1 MRWEVV
7 ARTLMAMCVLLYGLG
22 LSAPRALAQDGTEPD
37 EAAQPEVPVGAA
49 PLSFTNQIIIKY
61 RESAQHAAAAFAAE
75 GDPLQTLSAAAG
87 VGLSYFREMS
97 GEAHVLRLPQAL
109 PEAEVAALA
118 QKLAALPE
126 VEYAEPDRRNYPLL
140 VPNDPRYGEQWHYV
154 SPITNSYGANLPGA
168 WDIITG
174 SVNLRVAVLDSG
186 ILFDHPDLL
195 NRTVA
200 GYDFVSD
207 SIVANDGDGR
217 DANAADPGDWVSSN
231 DKTNHPDIFGTCP
244 VIDSSWHGTHV
255 AGTIGAATNNSA
267 GVAGINWVS
276 PILPVRV
283 LGKCFGYTSD
293 IADGIRWAAG
303 LAVTGVPA
311 NPTPARVINLSL
323 GGSGSCGTTYQSA
336 IDAIVAI
343 GSVVVVAAGN
353 ENLDASGFRPANCN
367 NVITVAAT
375 NRAGSKAI
383 YSNFGSTVEISA
395 PGGQGGTGSANAV
408 LSTLNQ
414 GTTTPVP
421 NNAFY
426 EFYNG
431 TSMAAP
437 HVAGVVSLM
446 LSVNPSLTPAQVL
459 SLIQA
464 TATAFPAGSNCNTSI
479 CGSGILNA
487 AAAVQAAQNA
497 PILQRVYLPLINRD
511 AGGGGGGGL
520 VPNGDFEQGAT
531 IWTQSSTN
539 GRQQIRNSFA
549 PNSVSP
555 YSGAWG
561 AWLGGALN
569 EQGYLQQTV
578 TVPASAPYLY
588 FYNWIGSADYQGYDF
603 GYVVINGVTVSTVD
617 LHSGANT
624 GGWVKRV
631 TNLSAY
637 AGQTV
642 ALRIAV
648 ATDDSL
654 NSNWFIDDVGFQ
666 STP

>member
-7 ARTLMAMCVLLYGLG
+7 ARTLVAIYVSLSGLSQ
-22 LSAPRALAQDGTEPD
+22 SAPRALAQDGTEPD
-37 EAAQPEVPVGAA
+37 AAAQPEVSVGAA
-49 PLSFTNQIIIKY
+49 PLSFTDQIIVKY
-61 RESAQHAAAAFAAE
+61 RENAQPEAAAFAAE
-75 GDPLQTLSAAAG
+75 GDRLQALSAAAG
-87 VGLSYFREMS
+87 VSLSYFREMS

-109 PEAEVAALA
+109 PESEVAVIA
-118 QKLAALPE
+118 KRLAALPE
-126 VEYAEPDRRNYPLL
+126 VEYAEADRRNYPLL
-140 VPNDPRYGEQWHYV
+140 VPDDPRYSEQWHYV

-217 DANAADPGDWVSSN
+217 DANAADPGDWVSNS
-231 DKTNHPDIFGTCP
+231 DKTNHPGLFGTCP
-244 VIDSSWHGTHV
+244 VEDSTWHGTHV

-323 GGSGSCGTTYQSA
+323 GGSGACDATYQSA
-336 IDAIVAI
+336 IDAVVAA

-353 ENLDASGFRPANCN
+353 SGSDASGFRPANCN

-375 NRAGSKAI
+375 NRDGNRAS

-437 HVAGVVSLM
+437 HVAGVISLM

-464 TATAFPAGSNCNTSI
+464 TATAFPSGSTCNTSI

-511 AGGGGGGGL
+511 AGGGGGGSL

-531 IWTQSSTN
+531 IWIQSSSN

-549 PNSVSP
+549 PNSVTP

-578 TVPASAPYLY
+578 TVPAGAPYLY
-588 FYNWIGSADYQGYDF
+588 FYNWIGSADLLGFDF
-603 GYVVINGVTVSTVD
+603 GYVMINGTPVSTVD
-617 LHSGANT
+617 LYSGANT

-642 ALRIAV
+642 TLRIAI